1 MKNKVFVG
9 KLILVLALC
18 MAFVLAGCNSKDE
31 MVEPSVADSFVAE
44 EIVSEVEN
52 PVETD
57 PEVVPE
63 PVKLVLEEEY
73 EPVII
78 DYEPDDVPQGPLSK
92 AEEME
97 LLFTLDYN
105 PMNIEP
111 RSEAKKVNLN
121 SKPASDERPSDYI
134 PGLRDL
140 DDYQTLYSDTKI
152 SLAEYYERIA
162 EMDVPEA
169 MSVDFQPDLS
179 GFEGSDND
187 SSSTAS
193 KPAATDSKTSTSE
206 SKPASTSSS
215 QTTSA
220 PKKLYVSDWGPR
232 AYIPG
237 GYNYPTF
244 YVEFSDSIKNLSALN
259 DKKVEQE
266 EAAKIFSI
274 NPPLKGHYQWVG
286 TKNLSFVAE
295 EYAHTGTKYTISV
308 NKDLVSVNG
317 EKISGTLEFS
327 TKGEELQLNWID
339 YGARPGSKVTV
350 TYDSSVGIDLP
361 TAKFF
366 EISFNAPVSLDEVY
380 QTTVVLL
387 GDYRT
392 GKKLS
397 YIATPDGDSGNGLT
411 KYYYI
416 EVTDPI
422 ETKNKITVKTT
433 SLDGERI
440 TYKYFNTLIPFEVT
454 SVEKYKSSVT
464 FYFNQSVDK
473 STVLD
478 GLDVKGFELTQD
490 NFYSWG
496 SYIEIPYIPLKPGET
511 AEISTTDKL
520 KNTRGATLSNSKS
533 VSLEGSDFSGF
544 VKFLDSGS
552 VMLESQ
558 FAKKILFEYMNVS
571 ENASYLVRKTDSPL
585 DYYSGTSIKNIL
597 RNSAVAKSL
606 DYFQRNVH
614 LFQEIDL
621 EPYLENGKGHIQF
634 MANIPYEY
642 YDYRGEKNISD
653 ATNYLN
659 IQVTNLAAT
668 VRFGINK
675 AVVMV
680 RTLDTDEPVADAEVS
695 FHLGA
700 ASYDSQVVKTDSE
713 GFAIIPID
721 YEKAESMF
729 TNSNVKKN
737 YSSPVFTVK
746 TDDDCILF
754 TLSGHSTWSSNVS
767 SSSVPYGVS
776 DASEVFLFCDRG
788 LYKPGETVS
797 FRGIEKNKSL
807 GRLSSYNGNYTVSLR
822 EDSWRSSSFDWL
834 SGTTTESGSFWGSF
848 TLPDDLEPGDYLIE
862 YDGKGKRSIS
872 FTVAYFTPL
881 KIQSS
886 LKLDNRTL
894 IAGDKIEGE
903 FEASYLAGGY
913 LAEADYSA
921 SLYKK
926 PTYFTPSDKKLSEY
940 TYGLIDSYGYE
951 DYVSGMDG
959 LLDSSGH
966 VSLSFATGKN
976 FKAMPYRYSLE
987 VSATDVS
994 NQRIATSGSVLV
1006 HPASYYIGIKRPAAL
1021 RGFAKSGETLEFPVV
1036 LVTPESEILSDLSNV
1051 YGSISYQLSRTY
1063 WTYDYQSSVDG
1074 QIYERWVERTDIEK
1088 TGKISVGGITS
1099 LTVEPKNSGWY
1110 KLKLEGKDK
1119 LYRDVITEY
1128 EFYVSGSGASWSGGS
1143 NSTQLK
1149 LTPDQSMYVPGDT
1162 AQILL
1167 ESPLPKGDYLVT
1179 VEREGIFTEEVMH
1192 FEENCNVFEIPIAR
1206 NYLPVVYVSV
1216 ASYSVREGEPVHEY
1230 GERDLGKP
1238 KAYYGVTSLF
1248 VDPRAKAFSIDV
1260 ETDKEVYKPGDT
1272 ATVVV
1277 KATRGGKPLADAEI
1291 SVMGV
1296 DRAILDLIDYH
1307 VSDPISFFYSTG
1319 RYPLYVSGGDSRS
1332 FLMDPVTYSV
1342 ANLQGGDAEKDG
1354 DERDDFRPTAFFEPA
1369 LFTGEDGTV
1378 SFTFKVPSNL
1388 STFRVTAFGV
1398 KNDLFALQEDEFAVQ
1413 NPVNVQA
1420 VQPNK
1425 LRVRDTAECGVLIT
1439 NITDETQNVT
1449 VTMEIRDP
1457 KGNYSED
1464 AAAGRVTRVGKAFID
1479 GEKSCTV
1486 KVTPGRSTV
1495 AYFDVA
1501 AEDVGNVEFVY
1512 TISCGALKE
1521 KLVSR
1526 MEIEKSYSFETVA
1539 LMGSLDP
1546 VENGK
1551 TSATEKVVIPGF
1563 MDDGLG
1569 NIKVTADGTQ
1579 LGLLSSS
1586 VTYLFDYP
1594 YGCMEQRSSKILPLV
1609 IFGENIEDLG
1619 MNSRVYDAKAVVKAE
1634 MADWKNVQHD
1644 NGGFPYW
1651 PDDKEKENL
1660 YVSIRIAHI
1669 YAAGL
1674 KNGYTAADMSININ
1688 SLCKYI
1694 AKELNSEN
1702 KMSAYACYIFSL
1714 LGRSDLDDLLDEMY
1728 ALYKTSDLY
1737 ATVYCGL
1744 AYANKT
1750 GEKAKTRAEKCASIV
1765 KAYMRPNLRSVD
1777 MSFYSWGGSAYLSKN
1792 GIMAAA
1798 MQLLITQNTADP
1810 MIDRLLFTILQ
1821 VQRAGYWS
1829 NTATT
1834 AQILESINAYMD
1846 ARNVRKLDMDAVISL
1861 DGIDLLNEHFKYPND
1876 LRTKSAEED
1885 FSGDKL
1891 NGLKQ
1896 DVALPLTFSSEGTG
1910 TLYYSAQMTY
1920 AIPDELQTARD
1931 EGFLVEYKLWDYDSG
1946 EEIKPKAGTSL
1957 IELES
1962 GKIYKVQVS
1971 LSSYDKDHQ
1980 YVALRVPVPSGAEI
1994 LDSQFASNGR
2004 AAETTSYGWS
2014 VYSNCTIL
2022 ENEVQY
2028 FWDNWGWYGGSSVE
2042 FTFRAERRGV
2052 YPTTPVF
2059 AECMYEPEIFGRSDG
2074 YLYTIR

>member
-1 MKNKVFVG
+1 MIMKRKMFVG
-9 KLILVLALC
+9 RLVILSVLMLALT
-18 MAFVLAGCNSKDE
+18 LSGCNSKSDL
-31 MVEPSVADSFVAE
+31 VEPSAAE
-44 EIVSEVEN
+44 ETVTDEILADVKN
-52 PVETD
+52 PVEKT
-57 PEVVPE
+57 VSPE
-63 PVKLVLEEEY
+63 PVQQEQKLENELEQES
-73 EPVII
+73 EPVLI
-78 DYEPDDVPQGPLSK
+78 DYAPDDVPSGPLSK
-92 AEEME
+92 TEEME
-97 LLFTLDYN
+97 LLFDLDYR
-105 PMNIEP
+105 PLNIEP
-111 RSEAKKVNLN
+111 RSEAKKVSLN
-121 SKPASDERPSDYI
+121 SKPASDERPTDYV

-140 DDYQTLYSDTKI
+140 DDYQTVYSDRKI
-152 SLAEYYERIA
+152 SLAEYYERLA
-162 EMDVPEA
+162 EMEVPEA

-179 GFEGSDND
+179 GFEGDD
-187 SSSTAS
+187 SVSATA
-193 KPAATDSKTSTSE
+193 DSKTGAVSSAQTV
-206 SKPASTSSS
+206 SS
-215 QTTSA
+215 QTVAA

-237 GYNYPTF
+237 SYNYPTF
-244 YVEFSDSIKNLSALN
+244 YVEFSDSVKNLSALN

-274 NPPLKGHYQWVG
+274 NPPLKGHYQWNG
-286 TKNLSFVAE
+286 TKTLSYIAE
-295 EYAHTGTKYTISV
+295 EYAHTGTKYTITV

-327 TKGEELQLNWID
+327 TKGEDLQLTWLD
-339 YGARPGSKVTV
+339 YGARPGVKSSY
-350 TYDSSVGIDLP
+350 TYDSSAGIDLP
-361 TAKFF
+361 TAKYFQ
-366 EISFNAPVSLDEVY
+366 IGLNSPITLDEVY
-380 QTTVVLL
+380 QSTVVLL

-397 YIATPDGDSGNGLT
+397 YIATPDGADGNGRT

-416 EVTDPI
+416 EVTDPL
-422 ETKNKITVKTT
+422 ETKNKVTVKTT

-454 SVEKYKSSVT
+454 NVEQYKSSVT
-464 FYFNQSVDK
+464 FYFNQPVDK
-473 STVLD
+473 STVLE
-478 GLDVKGFELTQD
+478 GLDVEGFELTED
-490 NFYSWG
+490 NFYCWG

-511 AEISTTDKL
+511 GKISTTDKL
-520 KNTRGATLSNSKS
+520 RSKRGDVLSNSKK
-533 VSLEGSDFSGF
+533 VNLEGHDFSGF
-544 VKFLDSGS
+544 VKFLDSGN

-558 FAKKILFEYMNVS
+558 FAHKILFEYMNAS
-571 ENASYLVRKTDSPL
+571 ESASYLIRKTDSPL
-585 DYYSGTSIKNIL
+585 DYYAPSSIKSIL
-597 RNSAVAKSL
+597 KNSAVAKSL

-621 EPYLENGKGHIQF
+621 EPCLENGKGSVQF
-634 MANIPYEY
+634 LANIPYEY
-642 YDYRGEKNISD
+642 YDYYGDLKVSD
-653 ATNYLN
+653 STNYLN
-659 IQVTNLAAT
+659 IQVTNLAAS
-668 VRFGINK
+668 VRFGVNK

-680 RTLDTDEPVADAEVS
+680 RTLDTDEPVAGAEVS
-695 FHLGA
+695 FHLKV

-713 GFAIIPID
+713 GFAVIPVD
-721 YEKAESMF
+721 YETAEKMY

-746 TDDDCILF
+746 TDDDCIQF

-767 SSSVPYGVS
+767 SSSVPYGFS
-776 DASEVFLFCDRG
+776 DYSEVFMFCDRG

-797 FRGIEKNKSL
+797 FRGIEKIKSL
-807 GRLSSYNGNYTVSLR
+807 GRLASYNGSYRVTLR
-822 EDSWRSSSFDWL
+822 EDSWNASTLDWL

-848 TLPDDLEPGDYLIE
+848 TLPENLEPGDYVIE
-862 YDGKGKRSIS
+862 YSGKDTQRIR

-881 KIQSS
+881 KIQSE

-894 IAGDKIEGE
+894 IAGDSIRGE
-903 FEASYLAGGY
+903 FAASYLAGGY

-926 PTYFTPSDKKLSEY
+926 PTYFTPSDKKLREY

-951 DYVSGMDG
+951 DYASGEEG

-1006 HPASYYIGIKRPAAL
+1006 HPASYYIGVKKPAGL
-1021 RGFAKSGETLEFPVV
+1021 RGFAKSGEALNFPVV

-1099 LTVEPKNSGWY
+1099 LTVQPKNSGWY

-1192 FEENCNVFEIPIAR
+1192 FEENCNVFEVPIAR

-1230 GERDLGKP
+1230 GEKDLGKP

-1248 VDPRAKAFSIDV
+1248 VDPQAKAFSIDV

-1272 ATVVV
+1272 ATVFV

-1296 DRAILDLIDYH
+1296 DRAVLDLIDYH
-1307 VSDPISFFYSTG
+1307 VSDPISFFYSRS
-1319 RYPLYVSGGDSRS
+1319 RYPLCVSGGDSRY

-1378 SFTFKVPSNL
+1378 SFTFTVPSNL

-1413 NPVNVQA
+1413 NPVNIQA
-1420 VQPNK
+1420 VQPNR

-1439 NITDETQNVT
+1439 NITDETQEISVS
-1449 VTMEIRDP
+1449 MEIRDP

-1464 AAAGRVTRVGKAFID
+1464 TAAGRMTKVGKAFID

-1486 KVTPGRSTV
+1486 IVPPGRSTV

-1512 TISCGALKE
+1512 TVSCGALKE

-1526 MEIEKSYSFETVA
+1526 MAIEKSYSYETVA
-1539 LMGSLDP
+1539 LLGTLDP

-1551 TSATEKVVIPGF
+1551 ASATEKVVIPGF
-1563 MDDGLG
+1563 MDDGIG

-1586 VTYLFDYP
+1586 VNYLFDYP

-1609 IFGENIEDLG
+1609 IFGDNIQDLG
-1619 MNSRVYDAKAVVKAE
+1619 MNSRVYDVRAVVKAE
-1634 MADWKNVQHD
+1634 MAEWKDVQHD

-1660 YVSIRIAHI
+1660 YVSLRIAHI

-1674 KNGYTAADMSININ
+1674 KNGYKASDMAINID
-1688 SLCKYI
+1688 SLCRYI
-1694 AKELNSEN
+1694 VKELNSGN
-1702 KMSAYACYIFSL
+1702 KISAYGCYVFSL
-1714 LGRSDLDDLLDEMY
+1714 LGRSDLDNLLDEMY
-1728 ALYKTSDLY
+1728 ALYKTTDLY
-1737 ATVYCGL
+1737 STVYCGL

-1750 GEKAKTRAEKCASIV
+1750 GEKAATRAETCAGIV

-1777 MSFYSWGGSAYLSKN
+1777 MSFYSWGGSYYLSKN

-1798 MQLLITQNTADP
+1798 MQLLISQNPEDS

-1846 ARNVRKLDMDAVISL
+1846 ARNVRKTDFNAVISL
-1861 DGIDLLNEHFKYPND
+1861 GGIEMLNEHFKYPQN
-1876 LRTKSAEED
+1876 LNGKTVQED
-1885 FSGDKL
+1885 FSGEKL
-1891 NGLKQ
+1891 SGLKQ
-1896 DVALPLTFSSEGTG
+1896 DVALPLTFTSEGTG
-1910 TLYYSAQMTY
+1910 TLYYGAQMTY

-1931 EGFLVEYKLWDYDSG
+1931 EGFQLEYRLFDYESG
-1946 EEIKPKAGTSL
+1946 EEIKPKEGTCVL
-1957 IELES
+1957 ELVS
-1962 GKIYKVQVS
+1962 GRIYKVKVA
-1971 LSSYDKDHQ
+1971 LSAYDKEYS

-2004 AAETTSYGWS
+2004 AAETTNGW
-2014 VYSNCTIL
+2014 YSNCTIL

-2028 FWDNWGWYGGSSVE
+2028 FWDYWNSWRTNASVE